1 MPRFWDFSL
10 PTHVQFGRGG
20 LRRIG
25 QYAEEFGSAVM
36 LVGYEDRTG
45 LEETYAKA
53 EKLLQKAGLA
63 TSTFYRIPPDPAA
76 SLVEE
81 GAETARDSGI
91 ELVVGLGGGSVM
103 DAAKGIAALARV
115 GGCLWDHTIA
125 NSGSKPIR
133 ESVPVVAIPTT
144 AGTGS
149 EVSNVAVFTHEK
161 ADGTEGETIKDAI
174 VGPALRPRLALVD
187 PDLAVG
193 SPPALTAACGSDALG
208 HAIESCLSRRAA
220 PIAGALAS
228 RAVQLIFENL
238 ADAVANPEA
247 AEYREPLAVAATM
260 AGAAFSEA
268 GVVVAHAM
276 SQALGAV
283 LYIPHGLAVAVATR
297 EAIAFNREACTAEFA
312 DLGRCCRLAGDDDAV
327 LADGFVEAVN
337 GLLDRCG
344 LPKTIPVS
352 ADRSG
357 DLLERL
363 VRSAY
368 ESSSAP
374 ITQNP
379 RRVSE
384 EELRGMFERILGTA
398 AS

>member
-10 PTHVQFGRGG
+10 PTQIQFGRGG

-25 QYAEEFGSAVM
+25 QYAAEFGSAAM

-63 TSTFYRIPPDPAA
+63 TTTFYRVPPDPAA
-76 SLVEE
+76 LLVEE
-81 GAETARDSGI
+81 GAEIARDSNI
-91 ELVVGLGGGSVM
+91 EIVIGLGGGSVM

-125 NSGSKPIR
+125 NNGSKPIR
-133 ESVPVVAIPTT
+133 ESVPVVAVPTT

-149 EVSNVAVFTHEK
+149 EVSNVAVFTQKK
-161 ADGTEGETIKDAI
+161 ADGAGRETIKDAI

-193 SPPALTAACGSDALG
+193 SPPALTAACAADALG
-208 HAIESCLSRRAA
+208 HAIESYVSRRAA

-238 ADAVANPEA
+238 ADAVANPA
-247 AEYREPLAVAATM
+247 AVEYREPLAVAATM

-268 GVVVAHAM
+268 GVVVSHAIA
-276 SQALGAV
+276 QAVGAV
-283 LYIPHGLAVAVATR
+283 LHVPHGLAVAVATR
-297 EAIAFNREACTAEFA
+297 EGLAFNRAACAAQYA
-312 DLGRCCRLAGDDDAV
+312 DLARCCRLAGEDDAE
-327 LADGFVEAVN
+327 LADRFVEAVN
-337 GLLDRCG
+337 SLLDRCD
-344 LPKTIPVS
+344 LPRGIPAP
-352 ADRSG
+352 ADAPV
-357 DLLERL
+357 DLAERL
-363 VRSAY
+363 VHNAY
-368 ESSSAP
+368 ESASVP

-384 EELRGMFERILGTA
+384 MEVRGLFESILRVEE
-398 AS
+398 